1 MLCCVVL
8 CCVVLCVLC
17 CVSGVDY
24 ESRAR
29 DAKLLDASGVYIN
42 ILKNE
47 FDIAWSALGHIRCG
61 GCTLTL
67 ILVRHCMERAGPHK
81 VIRCGGCT
89 LTLILTLILVR
100 RCVDR
105 TGPQKV
111 WWV

>member
-1 MLCCVVL
+1 M
-8 CCVVLCVLC
+8 
-17 CVSGVDY
+17 SGVDY

-89 LTLILTLILVR
+89 LTLILTLGHIRCGGCTLTLILVR